1 MTSQMYVS
9 QISHVAEERRPR
21 AVGLELWS
29 ESGQSSPQAQCETWS
44 MDPRALVGWS
54 RKNTGLVV
62 EEAVPEHSV
71 RCGRQVPERGR
82 GV

>member
-1 MTSQMYVS
+1 MYVS

-44 MDPRALVGWS
+44 ME
-54 RKNTGLVV
+54 NTGLVV